1 MLYCLAMD
9 DLILLTLLLTYLR
22 NYSHPTVNDLLL
34 FVLFSFDVTMSD
46 YKRFITTYF
55 PQAVI
60 SFDYIRSTATWPVFF
75 SSDVKISDYERSTIV
90 CFIFFWFHR
99 WMLFRTLIFWMYEET
114 NVCKIFCHI
123 KDQCFL
129 FSGVSIQRR
138 ISGTIGASKI
148 SEIRATK
155 DWKLCHR
162 VLQGSRFKDRRCFEQ
177 NYTARA
183 HSNRCSSENIQEA
196 TSWPGNTT
204 VSKVSTIRKRRESE
218 KRTSF
223 VDRKWRSELK
233 TFLLSFFVVFFS
245 VFFLFHTVVL
255 SFFLFSTS
263 CIFHVPFTMQ
273 VLFCGT
279 SKYFRR
285 NRHENVHLE
294 HLLWSFNP
302 FLLHCCSA
310 FWSIT

>member
-1 MLYCLAMD
+1 MNAL
-9 DLILLTLLLTYLR
+9 
-22 NYSHPTVNDLLL
+22 S
-34 FVLFSFDVTMSD
+34 
-46 YKRFITTYF
+46 
-55 PQAVI
+55 
-60 SFDYIRSTATWPVFF
+60 W
-75 SSDVKISDYERSTIV
+75 
-90 CFIFFWFHR
+90 
-99 WMLFRTLIFWMYEET
+99 LIFWTYEET
-114 NVCKIFCHI
+114 NVCKIFRHI

-129 FSGVSIQRR
+129 FSGISIQRR

-255 SFFLFSTS
+255 SFFSSLRPAFSTFPS
-263 CIFHVPFTMQ
+263 RCKFCFVELPSIFGGTATRMFT
-273 VLFCGT
+273 
-279 SKYFRR
+279 
-285 NRHENVHLE
+285 
-294 HLLWSFNP
+294 
-302 FLLHCCSA
+302 
-310 FWSIT
+310 

>member
-1 MLYCLAMD
+1 MNALSL
-9 DLILLTLLLTYLR
+9 
-22 NYSHPTVNDLLL
+22 
-34 FVLFSFDVTMSD
+34 
-46 YKRFITTYF
+46 
-55 PQAVI
+55 
-60 SFDYIRSTATWPVFF
+60 
-75 SSDVKISDYERSTIV
+75 
-90 CFIFFWFHR
+90 
-99 WMLFRTLIFWMYEET
+99 LIFWTYEET

-123 KDQCFL
+123 KDQCFP
-129 FSGVSIQRR
+129 FSGISIQRR
-138 ISGTIGASKI
+138 ISGTVGASKI

-255 SFFLFSTS
+255 SFFSSTS

-294 HLLWSFNP
+294 HLLWSFNL
-302 FLLHCCSA
+302 FLLHCYSSLC
-310 FWSIT
+310 SIT